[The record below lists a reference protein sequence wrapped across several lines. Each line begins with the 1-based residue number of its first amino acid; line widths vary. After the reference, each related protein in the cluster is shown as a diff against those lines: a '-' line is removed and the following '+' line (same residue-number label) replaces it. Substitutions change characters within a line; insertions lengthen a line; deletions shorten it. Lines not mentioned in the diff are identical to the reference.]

1 MNEMLDLFA
10 AASIFIPV
18 MVGLAK
24 IAQMVMLPKKWT
36 PIWNLAIGLVI
47 AVVYVYPED
56 IKTSIMVGIMLGLS
70 ASGLYSGVKNTT
82 QAIRSN
88 KK

>member
-1 MNEMLDLFA
+1 MNEIFELFST
-10 AASIFIPV
+10 ASLFVPV

-24 IAQMVMLPKKWT
+24 VAQLVILPRKWT
-36 PIWNLAIGLVI
+36 PIWNLIIGLAI
-47 AVVYVYPED
+47 AIIYVYPQN
-56 IKTSIMVGIMLGLS
+56 IKIAIIVGIMLGLS

-82 QAIRSN
+82 QALKT